1 MVDTVSTQH
10 PSQSAPWWM
19 GAIAGVAAAAV
30 ALAFG
35 QFIEGVSDTMPGLVL
50 GVGELIIDYTPSIN
64 WPNAS
69 ATAAAATPESAPI
82 HQGADCD
89 GCRVL
94 TMSTMPSCAGG
105 GNDLAAEMALVRAR

>member
-50 GVGELIIDYTPSIN
+50 GVGAVSYT
-64 WPNAS
+64 
-69 ATAAAATPESAPI
+69 
-82 HQGADCD
+82 H
-89 GCRVL
+89 L
-94 TMSTMPSCAGG
+94 TLPTIYS
-105 GNDLAAEMALVRAR
+105 V